1 MRFRGSE
8 WCVTQFELIAEL
20 RARYQYDECHINR
33 RDLLKAAA
41 LATGAATMSVGQSR
55 AAVRPNDALAL
66 TATEAVAAIRRG
78 DITAEAYAKALLAR
92 AEAFKNLNACIVLN
106 RSGLL
111 AAARAVDIERRKGGP
126 LGRLAGLPLLVK
138 DNIDTKGLA
147 TTAGTR
153 GLADNKPK
161 RDAPALVPL
170 LAAGAAVMAKMNMHE
185 LAFGITSTNSAF
197 GFAENPYDT
206 TTIPGGSSGGTAAG
220 IAARMAPAGLGTD
233 TGGSVRI
240 PPALCGIVGLRPSVD
255 NGHKRYPSKGVV
267 PISHTRDTVGPM
279 GRTVAD
285 VALLDSV
292 ITGGQEYAPAKLA
305 GLRLGVPRGYFWEDL
320 DPELSAVMDAAL
332 AKLRDKGVVL
342 VEADLTGIG
351 ELNGKLSFPI
361 ALYEVGP
368 DLRAYLRSEGGAIT
382 FDQVE
387 AQIASK
393 DVAGAFGA
401 AKTIPKEAYEAAVNT
416 YRPQLQK
423 LYADYFAQQKVAA
436 VLFPTTPLP
445 ARAINK
451 EGDTGKDT
459 VELNG
464 KQVPTFQTY
473 IRNTDPGSNAGI
485 PGLSLPV
492 GLTNSG
498 LPVGLE
504 LDGPVNS
511 DRRLL
516 AIGLSMERL
525 FGRLPPPKL

>member
-92 AEAFKNLNACIVLN
+92 AEAFKHLNACIVLN

-423 LYADYFAQQKVAA
+423 LYADYFEQQKVAA

>member
-92 AEAFKNLNACIVLN
+92 AEAFKHLNACIVLN

-185 LAFGITSTNSAF
+185 LAFGITNSAF

>member
-1 MRFRGSE
+1 MILTGSE
-8 WCVTQFELIAEL
+8 RDTAPSGPAAKLGDDHHDELSIS
-20 RARYQYDECHINR
+20 R
-33 RDLLKAAA
+33 RDLFKAGA
-41 LATGAATMSVGQSR
+41 LAAGAMSLKITRSW
-55 AAVRPNDALAL
+55 AAPAAHDPLML
-66 TATEAVAAIRRG
+66 TATEAVGAIRHG
-78 DITAEAYAKALLAR
+78 NITAEGYAKALLAR
-92 AEAFKNLNACIVLN
+92 AEALKYLNAYITLN
-106 RSGLL
+106 RAGLL
-111 AAARAVDIERRKGGP
+111 EAARAVDVARRKGQQ

-147 TTAGTR
+147 TTAGTK
-153 GLADNKPK
+153 GLASNRPK
-161 RDAPALVPL
+161 HYAPVLTPL

-185 LAFGITSTNSAF
+185 LAFGITNTNAAF
-197 GFAENPYDT
+197 GAAQNPYDT
-206 TTIPGGSSGGTAAG
+206 AMIPGGSSGGTAAG

-240 PPALCGIVGLRPSVD
+240 PPALCGIVGFRPSVD
-255 NGHKRYPSKGVV
+255 NGHKRYASRGVV

-279 GRTVAD
+279 ARTVAD

-292 ITGGQEYAPAKLA
+292 ITGEQGYAPAKLG

-320 DPELSAVMDAAL
+320 DGELAAVMDTAL

-342 VEADLTGIG
+342 VEGDLAGIG

-368 DLRAYLRSEGGAIT
+368 DLRAYIKSEGSTID
-382 FDQVE
+382 FDQIE

-393 DVAGAFGA
+393 DVTGAFGA

-423 LYADYFAQQKVAA
+423 LYADYFAQHKVAA

-445 ARAINK
+445 ARPINK
-451 EGDTGKDT
+451 DGDTGKDT

-464 KQVPTFQTY
+464 KEVPTFQTY

-492 GLTNSG
+492 GLTKSG

-516 AIGLSMERL
+516 AIGLSMEQA

>member
-1 MRFRGSE
+1 MKFRRSE
-8 WCVTQFELIAEL
+8 WCVTQLGLTKEPC
-20 RARYQYDECHINR
+20 ARNQYDECHINR
-33 RDLLKAAA
+33 RDLLRGAA
-41 LATGAATMSVGQSR
+41 LAAGAATISAGQSG
-55 AAVRPNDALAL
+55 AAVRANDALAL

-92 AEAFKNLNACIVLN
+92 AEAFKHLNAYIVLN

-111 AAARAVDIERRKGGP
+111 AAARAIDVERRKGGL

-138 DNIDTKGLA
+138 DNIDTKGLP
-147 TTAGTR
+147 TTAGTK
-153 GLADNKPK
+153 GLADNRPK
-161 RDAPALVPL
+161 REAPALAPL

-197 GFAENPYDT
+197 GFAENPYDA

-240 PPALCGIVGLRPSVD
+240 PPALCGVVGLRPSVG
-255 NGHKRYPSKGVV
+255 NGHKRYPSRGVV

-285 VALLDSV
+285 VAMLDAV
-292 ITGGQEYAPAKLA
+292 ITGEQEYAPAKLA

-320 DPELSAVMDAAL
+320 DPELGAVMDAAL

-342 VEADLTGIG
+342 VEADLAGIG

-368 DLRAYLRSEGGAIT
+368 DLRAYLKSEGGAIT
-382 FDQVE
+382 FEQIE
-387 AQIASK
+387 GQIASK

-401 AKTIPKEAYEAAVNT
+401 AKTIPKEAYETAINT

-445 ARAINK
+445 ARPINK

-492 GLTNSG
+492 GLTSSG

>member
-1 MRFRGSE
+1 MRVHGSE
-8 WCVTQFELIAEL
+8 WCVTPWGLMAEL
-20 RARYQYDECHINR
+20 RARYEYDECPISR
-33 RDLLKAAA
+33 RHLLKAAA
-41 LATGAATMSVGQSR
+41 LVAGAATMNIGESR
-55 AAVRPNDALAL
+55 AAVRSNDALAL

-92 AEAFKNLNACIVLN
+92 AEAFKHLNAYIVLN

-111 AAARAVDIERRKGGP
+111 AAARAVDVERRKGGQ
-126 LGRLAGLPLLVK
+126 LGRLAGLPLLIK
-138 DNIDTKGLA
+138 DNIDTKGLP

-153 GLADNKPK
+153 GLADNRPK
-161 RDAPALVPL
+161 HAAPALAPL

-185 LAFGITSTNSAF
+185 LAFGITSSNSAF

-206 TTIPGGSSGGTAAG
+206 AMIPGGSSGGTAAG

-233 TGGSVRI
+233 TGGSARI
-240 PPALCGIVGLRPSVD
+240 PPALCGVVGLRPSVD

-267 PISHTRDTVGPM
+267 PISHTRDTVGPI

-292 ITGGQEYAPAKLA
+292 ITGEQEYTPAKLA

-342 VEADLTGIG
+342 VEADLAGVG

-368 DLRAYLRSEGGAIT
+368 DLRAYLKNEGGAIS
-382 FDQVE
+382 FEQVE

-401 AKTIPKEAYEAAVNT
+401 AKTMPKEAYEAAINT

-436 VLFPTTPLP
+436 IIFPTTPLP
-445 ARAINK
+445 ARPINK

-485 PGLSLPV
+485 PGLSLPA

-516 AIGLSMERL
+516 AIGLSIERL

>member
-1 MRFRGSE
+1 MKFRGSE
-8 WCVTQFELIAEL
+8 WCVAQSALMGEQ
-20 RARYQYDECHINR
+20 RAGYQWHINR
-33 RDLLKAAA
+33 RDVLRAAA
-41 LATGAATMSVGQSR
+41 AAASAATMSIDQSR
-55 AAVRPNDALAL
+55 AAVRSNDALAL

-78 DITAEAYAKALLAR
+78 DISAEAYAKALLAR
-92 AEAFKNLNACIVLN
+92 AEAFKHLNAYIVLN

-111 AAARAVDIERRKGGP
+111 AAARAVDVARRNGGQ
-126 LGRLAGLPLLVK
+126 LGRLAGLPLLIK
-138 DNIDTKGLA
+138 DNIDTKGLP
-147 TTAGTR
+147 TTAGTK
-153 GLADNKPK
+153 GLAGNRPK
-161 RDAPALVPL
+161 RDAPALAPL

-185 LAFGITSTNSAF
+185 LAFGITSTNSAY
-197 GFAENPYDT
+197 GFVENPYDT
-206 TTIPGGSSGGTAAG
+206 AMIPGGSSGGTAAG
-220 IAARMAPAGLGTD
+220 VASRMAPAGLGTD

-240 PPALCGIVGLRPSVD
+240 PPALCGVVGFRPSVD

-267 PISHTRDTVGPM
+267 PISHTRDTVGPV

-292 ITGGQEYAPAKLA
+292 MTGEQEYAPAKLA

-342 VEADLTGIG
+342 VEADLAGIG

-368 DLRAYLRSEGGAIT
+368 DLRAYLKGEGGAIT

-393 DVAGAFGA
+393 DVAGAFSA
-401 AKTIPKEAYEAAVNT
+401 AKTIPKEAYEAAINT
-416 YRPQLQK
+416 SRPQLQK

-436 VLFPTTPLP
+436 VIFPTTPLP
-445 ARAINK
+445 ARPLNK
-451 EGDTGKDT
+451 DGDTGKDT

-492 GLTNSG
+492 GLTGSG